1 VLGET
6 VPVWLPSALALI
18 GLIGSIV
25 TARLLFTD
33 WLDGFELFS
42 ERAEIGASATQVAPP
57 ETVAV
62 GEEIPETPGRP
73 DETEGSLGREN
84 DRLPAAT
91 ETGLVA
97 EQTSATLS
105 TAKSPP
111 PVSAAREPAPDDS
124 SAMKGSTVRAVS
136 VKQAEGG
143 RASIQQIGERPKR
156 EADMRT
162 MAAAAKDE
170 TPSGI
175 GSASD
180 TAVQAGPAGSL
191 VPSMDAG
198 ARTDATRSTSIASAS
213 QAIPE
218 ASAVT
223 IADTGPGTSGAAGPE
238 QAGSPLTRSKPADT
252 VWSQDSHQT
261 SRTITVGQ
269 SNAVRAQ
276 PCHGGDTDSDPPLDE
291 STIDCAPLFSVSF
304 SHGSVTPRDRNMDK
318 KIGRLARWLNAHPGV
333 IIYVDGHADS
343 SGPEETNLVISYRRA
358 VAIADL
364 LAEAGISK
372 AQLVV
377 RAYGEGSSRL
387 LSSESEPERRV
398 TLKIDAGLLSDPHA
412 SNDGGIR

>member
-180 TAVQAGPAGSL
+180 TAVQAGTHGCNEVNQYRFGVTSHTRGFRSHDRRHRSGHVWRCRAGTGWL
-191 VPSMDAG
+191 PVDQIK
-198 ARTDATRSTSIASAS
+198 AR
-213 QAIPE
+213 
-218 ASAVT
+218 
-223 IADTGPGTSGAAGPE
+223 
-238 QAGSPLTRSKPADT
+238 
-252 VWSQDSHQT
+252 
-261 SRTITVGQ
+261 
-269 SNAVRAQ
+269 
-276 PCHGGDTDSDPPLDE
+276 
-291 STIDCAPLFSVSF
+291 
-304 SHGSVTPRDRNMDK
+304 
-318 KIGRLARWLNAHPGV
+318 
-333 IIYVDGHADS
+333 
-343 SGPEETNLVISYRRA
+343 
-358 VAIADL
+358 
-364 LAEAGISK
+364 
-372 AQLVV
+372 
-377 RAYGEGSSRL
+377 
-387 LSSESEPERRV
+387 
-398 TLKIDAGLLSDPHA
+398 
-412 SNDGGIR
+412 